1 MLRDTV
7 LGSEDTSDIGN
18 TYFKNVE
25 SKEKKKK
32 RILKSELELGSGF

>member
-7 LGSEDTSDIGN
+7 LGSGDTNDIGN

-25 SKEKKKK
+25 SNKKKF
-32 RILKSELELGSGF
+32 LKSELELGSGF

>member
-25 SKEKKKK
+25 SKEKKKEF
-32 RILKSELELGSGF
+32 LNLNLN

>member
-25 SKEKKKK
+25 SKKKK
-32 RILKSELELGSGF
+32 RIFKSELELGSGF